1 MASSGDLACHF
12 AISVHRLS
20 ARLSAL
26 TLVAATLASSFVARK
41 FQASQ
46 ASTAVLPGPLQAFI
60 ASRWL
65 RGNAAS
71 TSSCQASGVTPNTS
85 RTKRGGERFQARR
98 RAVSARAMFLFRLIP
113 LPLSAFAEGETRKGE
128 RLGEGVAHIACNPL
142 S

>member
-1 MASSGDLACHF
+1 MRFLVQLKLAESSGDLACHF

-26 TLVAATLASSFVARK
+26 TLVAATLASSLTTRK

-65 RGNAAS
+65 RGNAAR
-71 TSSCQASGVTPNTS
+71 TSSCQASGVTPKTS
-85 RTKRGGERFQARR
+85 RTKRGGSRFQARR
-98 RAVSARAMFLFRLIP
+98 RSVSVMLLSPLMLMFLSP
-113 LPLSAFAEGETRKGE
+113 LMLMFLSPDRPHPEQQ
-128 RLGEGVAHIACNPL
+128 
-142 S
+142 

>member
-1 MASSGDLACHF
+1 MSPDFAQLRALIHQVSGRALLKIRPLVQANMAVSNGDLARHL
-12 AISVHRLS
+12 AISVHRVS

-26 TLVAATLASSFVARK
+26 TLVAATLGSSLTVRK

-65 RGNAAS
+65 RGKANS

-85 RTKRGGERFQARR
+85 RTKRRGSSFQARR
-98 RAVSARAMFLFRLIP
+98 R
-113 LPLSAFAEGETRKGE
+113 
-128 RLGEGVAHIACNPL
+128 
-142 S
+142 